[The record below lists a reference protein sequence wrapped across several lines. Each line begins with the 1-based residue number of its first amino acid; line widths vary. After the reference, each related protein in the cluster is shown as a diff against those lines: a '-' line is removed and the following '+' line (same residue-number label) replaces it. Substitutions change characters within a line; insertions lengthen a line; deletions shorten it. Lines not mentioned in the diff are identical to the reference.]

1 MKCGLLGEKLG
12 HSRSPEIHAG
22 LGSYEYKLIEKTP
35 EEVESFLKNGD
46 YDAINVTIPYK
57 RKAFSLCDA
66 VSPIANKLGNC
77 NVVVKGLDG
86 KLFGDNTDAYGFA
99 CLVEKTGVDVKGK
112 KCVVLGS
119 GGAATT
125 AAVVLRE
132 LGADPVVNI
141 SRSGEDNYT
150 NLSRHQ
156 DAALVVNGTPV
167 GMFPK
172 VDFAPVSMESFPK
185 AEAVIDLIYNP
196 EETMLLADAKKRGK
210 IAVGGWLM
218 LVEQA
223 KKASSYMN
231 ANLYFYGAPGSGKST
246 LGKKYAEKRGV
257 EFIDLDEEIEKREGT
272 SIPTIFAEK
281 GEKYF
286 RDLEAAT
293 LLDISKTGNKVV
305 SLGGGTLLRDE
316 NRRVAEATGRVIYI
330 DATKE
335 DLVARAAA
343 LEAARPLLKGGAKAK
358 MEALLAAR
366 WDHYQ
371 SFTEKVTFKTMM
383 EKL

>member
-66 VSPIANKLGNC
+66 VSPIAKKLGNC

-86 KLFGDNTDAYGFA
+86 KLFGDNTDDYGFA

-172 VDFAPVSMESFPK
+172 VDFAPVSMEAFPK

>member
-66 VSPIANKLGNC
+66 VSPIAKKLGNC

-172 VDFAPVSMESFPK
+172 VDFAPVSMEAFPK

-210 IAVGGWLM
+210 IAIGGWLM

-223 KKASSYMN
+223 KKASAYMN

-305 SLGGGTLLRDE
+305 SLGGGTLLREE

>member
-66 VSPIANKLGNC
+66 VSPIAKKLGNC

-172 VDFAPVSMESFPK
+172 VDFAPVSMEAFPK

-223 KKASSYMN
+223 KKASTYMN

-286 RDLEAAT
+286 RDLESAT

-305 SLGGGTLLRDE
+305 SLGGGTLLREE

-358 MEALLAAR
+358 MEALLAVR

>member
-35 EEVESFLKNGD
+35 EEVEDFLKNGD

-57 RKAFSLCDA
+57 KVAFAACDD
-66 VSPIANKLGNC
+66 VSPIAAKLGNC

-86 KLFGDNTDAYGFA
+86 KLFGDNTDAYGFE
-99 CLVEKTGVDVKGK
+99 CLVRETGVDIRGK
-112 KCVVLGS
+112 KCVVLGT

-132 LGADPVVNI
+132 LVAGKVVNI

-150 NLSRHQ
+150 NLSRHA

-172 VDFAPVSMESFPK
+172 VDFAPVSMDAFPN

-196 EETMLLADAKKRGK
+196 EETLLLADAKKRGI
-210 IAVGGWLM
+210 IAVGGYLM

-246 LGKKYAEKRGV
+246 IGKKYAEKRGV
-257 EFIDLDEEIEKREGT
+257 EFLDLDEEIEKREGMA
-272 SIPTIFAEK
+272 IPTIFAEK
-281 GEKYF
+281 GEAYF
-286 RDLEAAT
+286 RDLESKT
-293 LLDISKTGNKVV
+293 LLEISKTGNKVI

-316 NRRVAEATGRVIYI
+316 NRRVAEATGRVVYI

-335 DLVARAAA
+335 DLIARAAA

-358 MEALLAAR
+358 MEALLEKR
-366 WDHYQ
+366 WAHYQ
-371 SFTEKVTFKTMM
+371 SFTEKVTFKSMM

>member
-66 VSPIANKLGNC
+66 VSPIAKKLGNC

-172 VDFAPVSMESFPK
+172 VDFAPVSMEAFPK

-210 IAVGGWLM
+210 AAVGGWLM

-223 KKASSYMN
+223 KKASAYMN

-257 EFIDLDEEIEKREGT
+257 EFLDLDEEIEKREGT
-272 SIPTIFAEK
+272 SIPTIFVEK

-335 DLVARAAA
+335 DLIARAAA

-358 MEALLAAR
+358 MEALLEAR
-366 WDHYQ
+366 WGHYQ

-383 EKL
+383 ENL